1 MAWLLDTNILIA
13 ITKAN
18 PAVRL
23 YLQRHADHEILLSSV
38 VLAEIEHGIA
48 KSTKREYNRRIF
60 EEISKT
66 FKIIPFSVQAAR
78 HYGELRT
85 YLEKRG
91 IPIGSND
98 TFIAAEALAQGAT
111 LVTDNVREFS
121 RVPGLLV
128 ENWLRD

>member
-18 PAVRL
+18 PAVRQHL
-23 YLQRHADHEILLSSV
+23 ERHAEHDILLSSV
-38 VLAEIEHGIA
+38 VLAEIEYGIA
-48 KSTKREYNRRIF
+48 KSAKREYNRWVF
-60 EEISKT
+60 EEISTT

-78 HYGELRT
+78 HYGELRIH
-85 YLEKRG
+85 LEKKG
-91 IPIGSND
+91 TPIGNND
-98 TFIAAEALAQGAT
+98 LLIAAEALAQGVT

-121 RVPGLLV
+121 RVPGLLI

>member
-23 YLQRHADHEILLSSV
+23 HLERHADHDILLSSIA
-38 VLAEIEHGIA
+38 LAEIEYGIA
-48 KSTKREYNRRIF
+48 KSTKHEYNRRVF

-66 FKIIPFSVQAAR
+66 FKIIPFSVQATR

-111 LVTDNVREFS
+111 LVTDNTREFS
-121 RVPGLLV
+121 RVPGLLL